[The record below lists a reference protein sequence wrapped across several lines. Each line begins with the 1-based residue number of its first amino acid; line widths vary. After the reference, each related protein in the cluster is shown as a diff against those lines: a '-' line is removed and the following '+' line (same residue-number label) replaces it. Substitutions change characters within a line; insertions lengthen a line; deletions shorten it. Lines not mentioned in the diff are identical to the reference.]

1 MFVFMLCTGVRV
13 GEALA
18 LKYSEIDWD
27 NKSVHICRNSQ
38 MVINRKDDGRRY
50 ETRIFESVKTK
61 SSNRYIGLNSTAMEA
76 LRNLQQLTGQY
87 EFVAVN
93 QSGGHMTYNNLAK
106 TFSGLLKTLQ
116 LRQRGLHNLRHT
128 FASQLFAKKVDIK
141 VISELLGHSSVQ
153 ITYDTYVHILDEHK
167 KSAVQAIDFI
177 DPADAH
183 TVIAMDERE
192 NPPAAA
198 IG

>member
-76 LRNLQQLTGQY
+76 LRNLQQLTGDH